1 MNWMWDKNMKVIAF
15 AAREDEK
22 IFFEKYSKELNIEVN
37 FHEGSLNPKSV
48 VMAEGYDMVTFL
60 GNCTVNSEVLTAL
73 KSFGIKYIASRSTG
87 YNNIDLKKAKELGIK
102 VSNSTYSPYSV
113 AEFTLMTALLLLR
126 KIPETFSNVKEYN
139 FSLKGLI
146 GGEIRNKKV
155 GIIGAGKIGKIVVN
169 AFKSLGAEVLVYD
182 LFQNEENF
190 NYVSLDELLKNSDII
205 SLHTPLTE
213 ENRYIIH
220 EATLDKMKEGVI
232 IINTARGELINNG
245 ALLKY
250 LKNGKIGAAALD
262 TIEGEVGIFH
272 KDHRDGNFHHETLKE
287 LISMKNVMV
296 TSHQAFYT
304 DQAVSDMVQSAL
316 NNLYSFYTTG
326 DAENN
331 LITF

>member
-1 MNWMWDKNMKVIAF
+1 
-15 AAREDEK
+15 
-22 IFFEKYSKELNIEVN
+22 
-37 FHEGSLNPKSV
+37 
-48 VMAEGYDMVTFL
+48 
-60 GNCTVNSEVLTAL
+60 
-73 KSFGIKYIASRSTG
+73 
-87 YNNIDLKKAKELGIK
+87 
-102 VSNSTYSPYSV
+102 
-113 AEFTLMTALLLLR
+113 
-126 KIPETFSNVKEYN
+126 
-139 FSLKGLI
+139 
-146 GGEIRNKKV
+146 
-155 GIIGAGKIGKIVVN
+155 
-169 AFKSLGAEVLVYD
+169 
-182 LFQNEENF
+182 
-190 NYVSLDELLKNSDII
+190 
-205 SLHTPLTE
+205 PLTG
-213 ENRYIIH
+213 ENRYIID

-272 KDHRDGNFHHETLKE
+272 KDYRDGNFHHETLKE